1 MKLSVNAVAFTMGL
15 LWAGCMLLV
24 GIVNLAHPGY
34 GADFLRMMSSVY
46 PGFHDAHT
54 WGSVAIGT
62 LYGFVDGLVGGW
74 IFAWIYDRIAGSAH
88 SIEHKV

>member
-15 LWAGCMLLV
+15 LWASSMLLV

-54 WGSVAIGT
+54 WGKRR
-62 LYGFVDGLVGGW
+62 
-74 IFAWIYDRIAGSAH
+74 DRNSLWLRGRPCRRMDLRMDL
-88 SIEHKV
+88 

>member
-1 MKLSVNAVAFTMGL
+1 
-15 LWAGCMLLV
+15 
-24 GIVNLAHPGY
+24 
-34 GADFLRMMSSVY
+34 MMSSVY

-62 LYGFVDGLVGGW
+62 LYGFADGVFGGW

-88 SIEHKV
+88 SIEHKI